1 MSSLSGGKLM
11 PASSST
17 SNSSSPLISLTLA
30 AYSAGSLLL
39 EEGGDHDDQ
48 GIGNLNL
55 TYGVVPFSSS
65 SLSSTAVQHL
75 LPSQQV
81 NASTNALIES
91 ITASPS
97 TDNSTAAAGPANIFT
112 TLKIVKIS
120 LLAVIF
126 VLILCGN
133 VFVLL
138 ALNSSQFMRP
148 KLCHALFIAMK
159 MRIEKIAKKLS
170 GRQGN

>member
-1 MSSLSGGKLM
+1 MSAAMSSLSGGKLM

-138 ALNSSQFMRP
+138 ALNVSF
-148 KLCHALFIAMK
+148 LFACF
-159 MRIEKIAKKLS
+159 LVCLLVFVS
-170 GRQGN
+170 VLYLHSV